1 MKPIQQA
8 NYAGHSLYQITATER
23 SILKSLPAFYIR
35 KNTSYVYEGM
45 FRVFDILFSL
55 ILLCIL
61 LFFLPFIWMANQA
74 LDPGPL
80 FYTQRR
86 VGRNGQ
92 IFTMYKLRS
101 MVVNAEAGGARFTC
115 TGDTRITR
123 VGSFLRKTRLD
134 ELPQAIN
141 VLKGDM
147 AIIGPRPERPEFVQ
161 ILAQKDPSYDCRHLV
176 RPGITGWAQVKYK
189 YTDNIE
195 DGLIK
200 LSYDLYYISH
210 RSIKIDTQILALT
223 ILLVAGQ
230 KGT

>member
-1 MKPIQQA
+1 MKPIQRTNHA
-8 NYAGHSLYQITATER
+8 EHSLYQITAPKR
-23 SILKSLPAFYIR
+23 SIVKALPPVYIR
-35 KNTSYVYEGM
+35 KNTSHVYECV
-45 FRVFDILFSL
+45 FRAFDILFSL
-55 ILLCIL
+55 MLIAIL
-61 LFFLPFIWMANQA
+61 LFFLPFICLANLA

-86 VGRNGQ
+86 VGRNGH